1 MSKEDYIPSVVL
13 CPVFYLTFRQTVI
26 FIKREKINEHHTEK
40 SQCCTAQHHRSNQEH
55 QDRSH
60 CEINEFQSV
69 EDVITKANS
78 TLVENDGRRQKLT
91 MALYNIRAL
100 VGTANTASGIDTAL
114 AKAAFIDKRIG
125 QLEELAKATEI
136 TALDVIKGKLDK
148 IRNDKSESTRSRI
161 YGYSD
166 TVTTGVLGLE
176 QIAQA
181 KAEVL
186 SLKKQKQK
194 INDEVL
200 ELNIKTE
207 IPLTEDVV
215 AVLQAEALI

>member
-1 MSKEDYIPSVVL
+1 MNITLRKANAIQHS
-13 CPVFYLTFRQTVI
+13 
-26 FIKREKINEHHTEK
+26 INEAIKNIKVDLTV
-40 SQCCTAQHHRSNQEH
+40 
-55 QDRSH
+55 
-60 CEINEFQSV
+60 EINEFEKV
-69 EDVITKANS
+69 EEVITKANS
-78 TLVENDGRRQKLT
+78 LLVENDTRRQKLT

-100 VGTANTASGIDTAL
+100 VGTANTSSGIDTAL

-136 TALDVIKGKLDK
+136 TSLDVIKGKMDK
-148 IRNDKSESTRSRI
+148 IRNEKNVETARSRI

-166 TVTTGVLGLE
+166 TVTTGVLSAE
-176 QIAQA
+176 QIMQA

-200 ELNIKTE
+200 EFNIKTE
-207 IPLTEDVV
+207 IPLSEEVV
-215 AVLQAEALI
+215 AVLQAETLI

>member
-1 MSKEDYIPSVVL
+1 MNITLRKANAVQHSITEAIKNINID
-13 CPVFYLTFRQTVI
+13 LTV
-26 FIKREKINEHHTEK
+26 
-40 SQCCTAQHHRSNQEH
+40 
-55 QDRSH
+55 
-60 CEINEFQSV
+60 EINEFQTV

-78 TLVENDGRRQKLT
+78 VLVENDGRRQKLT

-207 IPLTEDVV
+207 IPLSEDVV

>member
-1 MSKEDYIPSVVL
+1 M
-13 CPVFYLTFRQTVI
+13 
-26 FIKREKINEHHTEK
+26 
-40 SQCCTAQHHRSNQEH
+40 
-55 QDRSH
+55 
-60 CEINEFQSV
+60 EINEFQSV

>member
-1 MSKEDYIPSVVL
+1 MNITLRKANAVQHSITEAIKNIKID
-13 CPVFYLTFRQTVI
+13 LTV
-26 FIKREKINEHHTEK
+26 
-40 SQCCTAQHHRSNQEH
+40 
-55 QDRSH
+55 
-60 CEINEFQSV
+60 EINEFQSV

-78 TLVENDGRRQKLT
+78 TLVENDSRRQKLT

-100 VGTANTASGIDTAL
+100 VGTANSASGIDTAL

-181 KAEVL
+181 KGEVL

>member
-1 MSKEDYIPSVVL
+1 MNITLRKANAVQHSITEAIKNIKID
-13 CPVFYLTFRQTVI
+13 LTV
-26 FIKREKINEHHTEK
+26 
-40 SQCCTAQHHRSNQEH
+40 
-55 QDRSH
+55 
-60 CEINEFQSV
+60 EINEFQSV

-78 TLVENDGRRQKLT
+78 VLVENDGRRQKLT

-148 IRNDKSESTRSRI
+148 VRNDKNESTRSRI

-207 IPLTEDVV
+207 IPLSEDVV

>member
-1 MSKEDYIPSVVL
+1 MNITLRKANAVQNSITEAIKNIKID
-13 CPVFYLTFRQTVI
+13 LTV
-26 FIKREKINEHHTEK
+26 
-40 SQCCTAQHHRSNQEH
+40 
-55 QDRSH
+55 
-60 CEINEFQSV
+60 EINEFQTV

-78 TLVENDGRRQKLT
+78 VLVENDGRRQKLT

-100 VGTANTASGIDTAL
+100 VGTANSASGIDTAL

-207 IPLTEDVV
+207 IPLSEDVV